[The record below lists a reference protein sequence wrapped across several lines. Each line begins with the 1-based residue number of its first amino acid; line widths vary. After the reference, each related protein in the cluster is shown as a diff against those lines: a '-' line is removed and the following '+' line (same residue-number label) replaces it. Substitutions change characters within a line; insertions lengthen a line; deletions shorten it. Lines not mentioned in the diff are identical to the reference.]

1 MCHRADD
8 PLACASITVTT
19 KFDLEKKRAS
29 DTCFVRLT
37 HISWP
42 TELNASRVRV
52 DYLSLSHIEERNE
65 YGQGCQP
72 PTRLVNTGRH
82 TRADVVKG
90 ADAFLPWARR
100 RR

>member
-1 MCHRADD
+1 M
-8 PLACASITVTT
+8 TT

-52 DYLSLSHIEERNE
+52 DSISFSNIEERN
-65 YGQGCQP
+65 GLQGCQP
-72 PTRLVNTGRH
+72 LTRLVKTGRH
-82 TRADVVKG
+82 TRVEVVKG
-90 ADAFLPWARR
+90 ADAFLPWARSR
-100 RR
+100 R